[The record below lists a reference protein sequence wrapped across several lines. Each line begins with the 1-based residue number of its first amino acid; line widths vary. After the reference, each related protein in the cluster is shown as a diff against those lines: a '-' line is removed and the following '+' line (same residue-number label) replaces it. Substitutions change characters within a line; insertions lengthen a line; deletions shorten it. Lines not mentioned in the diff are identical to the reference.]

1 MALYMTQFSL
11 TAEGWAALVRN
22 PEDRSVALKALAEK
36 LGGRFLG
43 LYYTFGEYD
52 GLVMVEYP
60 DNATNMASVLAAV
73 APGHV
78 RATKTTV
85 LLSVGEALDA
95 MKKAGSMAF
104 KGPKG

>member
-52 GLVMVEYP
+52 GLTLSDYP
-60 DNATNMASVLAAV
+60 DNATSMAAVLAAI

-78 RATKTTV
+78 RATKTTA
-85 LLSVGEALDA
+85 LLTVGEAMEA
-95 MKKAGSMAF
+95 MTKAGSVGF
-104 KGPKG
+104 KGPRG